1 MKERIIVQCGIQIDD
16 EYWFVAGNTNGLFK
30 INLLTGEQ
38 IFMGFFPD
46 EDKTQFRAY
55 TDIKRVGNK
64 LIFTPCFAKEIAVY
78 NLDENIFLKKSLS
91 VYESGMNQYLKSV
104 KYKNNV
110 YFIPFSSSTFI
121 KYDVCRDK
129 INVLSGWSELRSKY
143 IKKGMSNL
151 IIESVCVDSNYIY
164 MFMSDKSQTIILDMD
179 TDQFYTKDL
188 DISNDEIICA
198 VCELGKGILVVTDKN
213 NIYKWNHESNKIE
226 LIIDF
231 NQYINCP
238 NYCTHYICASGKNIY
253 LINICNKDIMVFDY
267 VDKVFSTI
275 DMGRYISNKTDD
287 SVSLYYYFD
296 IQSLDNNKISL
307 FSYYDGKYVI
317 IDGIN
322 VTDSISGFRLTEE
335 YLEEVI
341 MDKIFSHQ
349 LFYEGYTLREFSS
362 LRSEEIKIILFQNIS
377 VKKGQNH
384 YKEGIGRLIYNTLTK
399 KELQ

>member
-16 EYWFVAGNTNGLFK
+16 EYWFAAGNTNGLFK
-30 INLLTGEQ
+30 INLLTSEQ

-110 YFIPFSSSTFI
+110 YLIPFSSSTFI

-164 MFMSDKSQTIILDMD
+164 MFMSDRNQVIILDMD
-179 TDQFYTKDL
+179 VDKFQVKTL
-188 DISNDEIICA
+188 NISSDECICS
-198 VCELGKGILVVTDKN
+198 VCKFDYRIWIVTDR
-213 NIYKWNHESNKIE
+213 NKIYQW
-226 LIIDF
+226 D
-231 NQYINCP
+231 YIN
-238 NYCTHYICASGKNIY
+238 NEILHTFDFGHYITDSDYISHYAYAVDKYVYIINGYKKNIG
-253 LINICNKDIMVFDY
+253 VFDY
-267 VDKVFSTI
+267 INNKFTTI
-275 DMGRYISNKTDD
+275 DMSKYIGDKTDD
-287 SVSLYYYFD
+287 NVSLYYYFD
-296 IQSLDNNKISL
+296 IQSLNNNKISL

-322 VTDSISGFRLTEE
+322 VTDFISGFGLTEE

-384 YKEGIGRLIYNTLTK
+384 YKESIGRLIYNTLTK